1 MKIVT
6 VLRTS
11 DSYKK
16 EYVDL
21 LHVQCKRHAPNIEF
35 VCISDDERVFGYQKM
50 EHDWPKWWPKIE
62 IFKIKGPVLY
72 LDLDT
77 LVVDSLDGMI
87 NEASKHQF
95 VGIRDFY
102 KDSAKLERTLGSG
115 VMYWNGDFSYLY
127 DIFKQD
133 PQRHMKECTT
143 GRWWGDQGFIEKHLK
158 TPPAFW
164 QDITPKKLVSWKVH
178 CKNGIPNDASI
189 VAFHGKPKPWE
200 IKL

>member
-1 MKIVT
+1 VKIVT

-21 LHVQCKRHAPNIEF
+21 IYNQCKTHAPNLEF
-35 VCISDDERVFGYQKM
+35 VCISDDESVPGYQKM
-50 EHDWPKWWPKIE
+50 EHDWPTWWPKIE

-77 LVVDSLDGMI
+77 IVVDSLDYML
-87 NEASKHQF
+87 NEAIKHEF
-95 VGIRDFY
+95 VAIRDFY
-102 KDSAKLERTLGSG
+102 KDSAKLERSLGSG
-115 VMYWNGDFSYLY
+115 VMFWNGDFSYLY

-133 PQRHMKECTT
+133 PVTHMQECSTN
-143 GRWWGDQGFIEKHLK
+143 RWWGDQGFIEKHLK
-158 TPPAFW
+158 ISPVFW
-164 QDITPKKLVSWKVH
+164 QDIAPDKLVSWKVH
-178 CKNGIPNDASI
+178 CKNGIPNDAAI

-200 IKL
+200 VKV